1 MWHGMVAPAGTPA
14 PIVKRLNDEFIK
26 ASRSPDILRIVEQQA
41 TDVLLTT
48 PDEFSKMIAADT
60 ARLSK
65 VIRDAGIKLQ

>member
-1 MWHGMVAPAGTPA
+1 VSVAGRF
-14 PIVKRLNDEFIK
+14 IVT
-26 ASRSPDILRIVEQQA
+26 SRRP
-41 TDVLLTT
+41 VLAT